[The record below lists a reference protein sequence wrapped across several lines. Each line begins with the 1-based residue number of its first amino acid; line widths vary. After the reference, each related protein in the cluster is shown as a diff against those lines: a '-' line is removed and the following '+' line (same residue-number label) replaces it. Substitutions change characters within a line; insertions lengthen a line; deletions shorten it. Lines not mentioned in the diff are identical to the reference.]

1 MNLLD
6 MAKARD
12 AAEAQGEMDSNH
24 SCLIYG
30 AAKTGKT
37 RLAATAA
44 MANSIERVFWFDNEN
59 GYDTLFTMMDEGLL
73 SEEAAAKIII
83 IPIKDTRA
91 EPYAIET
98 MLKVLN
104 SVKNPVY
111 VDMQTGR
118 CLKAKP
124 AKVGEEHGIIE
135 FQISKLTPSD
145 CIVTDSLSQLGDSA
159 LNGTCVGED
168 YTFKPLLDNY
178 GLAGKWLNDCLT
190 IMQQARYCNFVA
202 VTHEVM
208 LEGEDKR
215 ERLYPLCG
223 TTKFSPKVGKYFGTC
238 IYAEKQGMKHKV
250 GSGSTYSANKIT
262 GSRRGLLLEKGKGEP
277 TLVSLFD
284 VAQTEEVEAD
294 KATTSAKGTLNRLI
308 KK

>member
-1 MNLLD
+1 MNSLLAL
-6 MAKARD
+6 AKARKL
-12 AAEAQGEMDSNH
+12 AQEKGEAESQQSV
-24 SCLIYG
+24 LIYG
-30 AAKTGKT
+30 TAKVGKS
-37 RLAATAA
+37 RLAATVAESK
-44 MANSIERVFWFDNEN
+44 NIDRVFWFDNEN
-59 GYDTLFTMMDEGLL
+59 GYDTLFTMMEEGAL

-98 MLKVLN
+98 MLKTLN

-111 VDMQTGR
+111 IDMSNGR

-124 AKVGEEHGIIE
+124 AKLDDSVLE
-135 FQISKLTPSD
+135 FQISKLTGRD
-145 CIVTDSLSQLGDSA
+145 AVVIDSLSQLGDSA

-190 IMQQARYCNFVA
+190 IVQQATYCNFIC

-223 TTKFSPKVGKYFGTC
+223 TSKFSPKIGKYFGTC
-238 IYAEKQGMKHKV
+238 IYAEKQGIKHKV
-250 GSGSTYSANKIT
+250 GSGSTYAPNKVT
-262 GSRRGLLLEKGKGEP
+262 GSRRGLLLEKEKEP
-277 TLVSLFD
+277 SLVSLFD
-284 VAQTEEVEAD
+284 GVKTEE
-294 KATTSAKGTLNRLI
+294 AKPAAKTNALSNRLL

>member
-6 MAKARD
+6 MAKARQQ
-12 AAEAQGEMDSNH
+12 AEEQGEMDSNH
-24 SCLIYG
+24 ACLIYG

-37 RLAATAA
+37 RLAATTA
-44 MANSIERVFWFDNEN
+44 MAKSIDRVFWFDNEN
-59 GYDTLFTMMDEGLL
+59 GYDTLFTMMKEGLL

-83 IPIKDTRA
+83 IPVKDTRA

-104 SVKNPVY
+104 SIKNPVY
-111 VDMQTGR
+111 IDLHTGR

-124 AKVGEEHGIIE
+124 AKVGEEHGVLE
-135 FQISKLTPSD
+135 FQYSKLTSRD

-159 LNGTCVGED
+159 LNGTCAGED

-178 GLAGKWLNDCLT
+178 GLAGKWLNDCLS
-190 IMQQARYCNFVA
+190 IMQQATYCNFVA

-215 ERLYPLCG
+215 ERLFPLCG

-238 IYAEKQGMKHKV
+238 IYTEKQGIKHKV
-250 GSGSTYSANKIT
+250 GSGSTYGANKIT
-262 GSRRGLLLEKGKGEP
+262 GSRRGLLLEKAKGEP
-277 TLVSLFD
+277 SLVSLFD
-284 VAQTEEVEAD
+284 VVEEEAEVVN
-294 KATTSAKGTLNRLI
+294 KPTKTTGALNRLI
-308 KK
+308 QK